1 MFLRNEGSIHG
12 PRRLRVLYCPFSDG
26 ATNYGTA
33 ETGFFDV
40 LRSKLSWGER

>member
-12 PRRLRVLYCPFSDG
+12 PRGLRVLYCPFSDG

-40 LRSKLSWGER
+40 LPLQVKLG